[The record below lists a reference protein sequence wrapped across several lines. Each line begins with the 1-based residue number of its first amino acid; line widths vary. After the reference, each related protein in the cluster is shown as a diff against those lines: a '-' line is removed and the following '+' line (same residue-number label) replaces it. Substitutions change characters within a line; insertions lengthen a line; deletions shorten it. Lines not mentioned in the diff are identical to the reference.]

1 MDREGQRAPGDGSR
15 RPQAGPGDGSRG
27 RRRASREQSRARRPR
42 APGERSR
49 RRILEQAARLATVE
63 GLEGLSIGRLAEA
76 TGMPKSSVYVLFGS
90 KEELQLATI
99 EAARV
104 SFVEE
109 VVTPALG
116 AGRPGRER
124 LGALC
129 EGFLGYVQR
138 RVFPG
143 GCFFVAT
150 AAELGARPGR
160 VHDLVATY
168 QREWRELLEQTARE
182 ASQAGELAGSD
193 PAQLAFELTTLLA
206 GTNIMTVLHDDDAA
220 IDHARRAVAARLAT
234 EPSGGSSMA
243 NWTRP
248 GSWAEGGA

>member
-1 MDREGQRAPGDGSR
+1 VIE
-15 RPQAGPGDGSRG
+15 
-27 RRRASREQSRARRPR
+27 RRRR

-49 RRILEQAARLATVE
+49 RLILGQAARLATVE

-99 EAARV
+99 DAARS
-104 SFVEE
+104 SFLEE
-109 VVTPALG
+109 VVTPALR
-116 AGRPGRER
+116 AMPPGRER
-124 LGALC
+124 LEMLC

-150 AAELGARPGR
+150 AAELGARRGR
-160 VHDLVATY
+160 VHDRVAAY
-168 QREWRELLEQTARE
+168 QREWRDLLEQTARE
-182 ASQAGELAGSD
+182 AGELADGAD
-193 PAQLAFELTTLLA
+193 PAQLAFELSAILA
-206 GTNIMTVLHDDDAA
+206 GANIVAVLHDDDSA
-220 IDHARRAVAARLAT
+220 IDRARRAVTARLAPALSG
-234 EPSGGSSMA
+234 PSSVA

-248 GSWAEGGA
+248 GSRAEGGA

>member
-1 MDREGQRAPGDGSR
+1 VIE
-15 RPQAGPGDGSRG
+15 
-27 RRRASREQSRARRPR
+27 RRRR

-49 RRILEQAARLATVE
+49 RLILGQAARLATVE

-99 EAARV
+99 DAARS
-104 SFVEE
+104 SFLEE
-109 VVTPALG
+109 VVTPALR
-116 AGRPGRER
+116 AVPPGRER
-124 LGALC
+124 LEMLC

-150 AAELGARPGR
+150 AAELGARRGR
-160 VHDLVATY
+160 VHDRVAAY
-168 QREWRELLEQTARE
+168 QREWRDLLEQTARE
-182 ASQAGELAGSD
+182 AGEPADGAD
-193 PAQLAFELTTLLA
+193 PAQLAFELSAILA
-206 GTNIMTVLHDDDAA
+206 GANIVAVLHDDDSA
-220 IDHARRAVAARLAT
+220 IDRARRAVTARLA
-234 EPSGGSSMA
+234 PALSGTASVA

-248 GSWAEGGA
+248 GSRAEGGA

>member
-1 MDREGQRAPGDGSR
+1 VIE
-15 RPQAGPGDGSRG
+15 
-27 RRRASREQSRARRPR
+27 RRRR

-49 RRILEQAARLATVE
+49 RLILGQAARLATVE

-99 EAARV
+99 DAARS
-104 SFVEE
+104 SFLEE
-109 VVTPALG
+109 VVTPALR
-116 AGRPGRER
+116 AMPPGRER
-124 LGALC
+124 LEMLC

-150 AAELGARPGR
+150 AAELGARRGR
-160 VHDLVATY
+160 VHDRVAAY
-168 QREWRELLEQTARE
+168 QREWRDLLEQTAQE
-182 ASQAGELAGSD
+182 AGELADGAD
-193 PAQLAFELTTLLA
+193 PAQLAFELSAILA
-206 GTNIMTVLHDDDAA
+206 GANIVAVLHDDDSA
-220 IDHARRAVAARLAT
+220 IDRARRAVTARLA
-234 EPSGGSSMA
+234 PALSGTASVA

-248 GSWAEGGA
+248 GSRAEGGA

>member
-1 MDREGQRAPGDGSR
+1 VIE
-15 RPQAGPGDGSRG
+15 
-27 RRRASREQSRARRPR
+27 RRRR

-49 RRILEQAARLATVE
+49 RLILGQAARLATVE

-99 EAARV
+99 DAARS
-104 SFVEE
+104 SFLEE
-109 VVTPALG
+109 VVTPALR
-116 AGRPGRER
+116 AVPPGRER
-124 LGALC
+124 LEMLC

-150 AAELGARPGR
+150 AAELGARRGR
-160 VHDLVATY
+160 VHDRVAAY
-168 QREWRELLEQTARE
+168 QREWRDLLEQTARE
-182 ASQAGELAGSD
+182 AGKLADGAD
-193 PAQLAFELTTLLA
+193 PAQLAFELSAILA
-206 GTNIMTVLHDDDAA
+206 GANIVAVLHDDDSA
-220 IDHARRAVAARLAT
+220 IDRARRAVTARLAPALSG
-234 EPSGGSSMA
+234 PSSVA

-248 GSWAEGGA
+248 GSRAEGGA

>member
-1 MDREGQRAPGDGSR
+1 MFSPSMATMYDRSSKVSSMGWRQATAEPRSR
-15 RPQAGPGDGSRG
+15 
-27 RRRASREQSRARRPR
+27 R

-49 RRILEQAARLATVE
+49 ARILGTAARLATVE

-99 EAARV
+99 EAARA

-109 VVTPALG
+109 VVTPAVRS
-116 AGRPGRER
+116 GRPGRER
-124 LGALC
+124 LAALC

-150 AAELGARPGR
+150 AAELGARQGR
-160 VHDLVATY
+160 VHDLVAAY
-168 QREWRELLEQTARE
+168 QREWRDLLEQTARE
-182 ASQAGELAGSD
+182 AALAGELSPGTD
-193 PAQLAFELTTLLA
+193 PAQLAFELSAILA
-206 GTNIMTVLHDDDAA
+206 GTNIVAVLHDDDTA
-220 IDHARRAVAARLAT
+220 IDHARRAVAARLA
-234 EPSGGSSMA
+234 S
-243 NWTRP
+243 
-248 GSWAEGGA
+248 

>member
-1 MDREGQRAPGDGSR
+1 VIE
-15 RPQAGPGDGSRG
+15 
-27 RRRASREQSRARRPR
+27 RRRR

-49 RRILEQAARLATVE
+49 RLILGQAARLATVE

-99 EAARV
+99 DAARS
-104 SFVEE
+104 SFLEE
-109 VVTPALG
+109 VVTPALR
-116 AGRPGRER
+116 AVPPGRER
-124 LGALC
+124 LEMLC

-150 AAELGARPGR
+150 AAELGARRGR
-160 VHDLVATY
+160 VHDRVAAY
-168 QREWRELLEQTARE
+168 QREWRDLLEQTARE
-182 ASQAGELAGSD
+182 AGEPADGAD
-193 PAQLAFELTTLLA
+193 PAQLAFELSAILA
-206 GTNIMTVLHDDDAA
+206 GANIVAVLHDDDSA
-220 IDHARRAVAARLAT
+220 IDRARRAVTARLAPPLSG
-234 EPSGGSSMA
+234 PSSVA

-248 GSWAEGGA
+248 GSRAEGGA

>member
-1 MDREGQRAPGDGSR
+1 MEQRRQQP
-15 RPQAGPGDGSRG
+15 AGG
-27 RRRASREQSRARRPR
+27 RRHPARGGRSRARRPR

-99 EAARV
+99 EAAQA
-104 SFVEE
+104 SFIDE
-109 VVTPALG
+109 VVTPALA

-168 QREWRELLEQTARE
+168 QREWRDLLERAARE
-182 ASQAGELAGSD
+182 ASQAGELADDSD

-206 GTNIMTVLHDDDAA
+206 GTNIVTVLHDDDAA
-220 IDHARRAVAARLAT
+220 IGHARRAVAARLAT
-234 EPSGGSSMA
+234 EPSGGPSMA

-248 GSWAEGGA
+248 GSRAEGDA